1 MLDGKSPRKE
11 VKVPEQGTAAA
22 AAQKGPSTP
31 VGGAGGAAAAAPTDD
46 VTQRPSRQPSRG
58 GRSRALPGRSLGRI
72 MEASPAPVPDSVS
85 ALLCP
90 SSPFPFSSCPLQLA
104 AWPASAGRA
113 RARGGVRPARLLVL
127 LPSRVLRTHLLVPAA
142 AAVSLGRVP
151 PPLQASYGVGSGG
164 LPKGERWGGAAGGRP
179 LARLQG
185 KGRPYTRKARE
196 TPQRGL
202 G

>member
-1 MLDGKSPRKE
+1 M
-11 VKVPEQGTAAA
+11 
-22 AAQKGPSTP
+22 
-31 VGGAGGAAAAAPTDD
+31 GGAGGAAAAAPTDD

-72 MEASPAPVPDSVS
+72 MEADLAPVPDSVS
-85 ALLCP
+85 ALLRP

-104 AWPASAGRA
+104 AWPAFAGRA
-113 RARGGVRPARLLVL
+113 RAGGWRPARLLVL

-151 PPLQASYGVGSGG
+151 PPLQASNRVGSGG
-164 LPKGERWGGAAGGRP
+164 LPKGERWGGAALGRP
-179 LARLQG
+179 LTRLQG
-185 KGRPYTRKARE
+185 KGRRYTRKARE